1 MQPTATPIAT
11 EYIIPTITVDKVKTP
26 VVKLLMIAVNITIAT
41 PSLKSD
47 SPSMINVSLLF
58 TPKLFKVSI
67 TEIGSVGEIIVPNNN
82 PSNRFKPKR
91 KWVKNPIRID
101 ERKVPTRA

>member
-1 MQPTATPIAT
+1 MQPATNPIAT
-11 EYIIPTITVDKVKTP
+11 EYIMPTTTPDKVKLP
-26 VVKLLMIAVNITIAT
+26 VEKEFTIAENITTAT

-47 SPSMINVSLLF
+47 SPSMIRVNLLL

-82 PSNRFKPKR
+82 PSNKSKPKR
-91 KWVKNPIRID
+91 K
-101 ERKVPTRA
+101 

>member
-1 MQPTATPIAT
+1 MQPTTTPITT
-11 EYIIPTITVDKVKTP
+11 EYIIPTITPDIVKTP
-26 VVKLLMIAVNITIAT
+26 VSNDLMIAENITTAT

-47 SPSMINVSLLF
+47 SPSMINASLLL

-91 KWVKNPIRID
+91 K
-101 ERKVPTRA
+101 